1 MEAANLLTKVEKED
15 LRILMAIEIG
25 MKRSEYVTIN
35 NIKFYSRFRIEE
47 TLFRLNRVH
56 KLDLIIRDSSKYE
69 VGYTLNSKAYDLL
82 ALHTLVKK
90 NIISQL
96 GPLIGKGKES
106 DVYSCMDDE
115 QNIYAA
121 KFYRIGRTSFK
132 NIKRLRDLIGKRSHL
147 SWLYVNRLA
156 AKREY
161 DALEKIFIYK
171 LNTPKP
177 IAYNRNIVVMS
188 YLKGKELIYYKT
200 IKNPEKIFNKII
212 KQLKVIYQKGNM
224 IHGDLGEFNIVLDE
238 NVQILI
244 IDWLQW
250 VSKDHPNAISLLT
263 RDITNICNFFKK
275 KYHVQSNIDEI
286 LALFNKK

>member
-1 MEAANLLTKVEKED
+1 LEAANLLTKVEKED

-212 KQLKVIYQKGNM
+212 KQLKIIYQKGNM

-238 NVQILI
+238 NGQILI

>member
-1 MEAANLLTKVEKED
+1 LEAANLLTRVEKED

-35 NIKFYSRFRIEE
+35 NIKFYSRYKIEE

-56 KLDLIIRDSSKYE
+56 KLDIIIRDSSKYE
-69 VGYTLNSKAYDLL
+69 VAYTLNSKAYDLL
-82 ALHTLVKK
+82 ALHALVER

-106 DVYSCMDDE
+106 DVYSCMDDD

-132 NIKRLRDLIGKRSHL
+132 NIKRLRDFIGKRGHL

-161 DALEKIFIYK
+161 DALEKIFKYK

-177 IAYNRNIVVMS
+177 IAYNRNIVIMS
-188 YLKGKELIYYKT
+188 YLRGKELVYYKT
-200 IKNPEKIFNKII
+200 IKNPEKVFNKII

-238 NVQILI
+238 KGHILI

-250 VSKDHPNAISLLT
+250 VSRDHPNAISLLT
-263 RDITNICNFFKK
+263 RDITNVCNFFKK
-275 KYHVQSNIDEI
+275 KYNVQSNVNEI
-286 LALFNKK
+286 LEFFNKK